1 VKNKVSNIDRNV
13 STDLEDKPKKI
24 RLLDDIF
31 KELDSRETMCHPKK
45 KNISP
50 YRTSNLHV
58 EEWIKKSENIIPT
71 SEDEDEMK
79 ALDNLIDDDESS
91 IPNKG
96 KGKMNENNEDSDSS
110 SSWNEE
116 KLSFAS
122 HSELFPRDPLRFGEG
137 ASKFFEDETSNP
149 QFNIGECMEEYSFED
164 LYISPSNIKVSTY
177 NL

>member
-13 STDLEDKPKKI
+13 STDLEDKPTKF

-31 KELDSRETMCHPKK
+31 KELDSRDTMSHPKK

-50 YRTSNLHV
+50 SNLHV
-58 EEWIKKSENIIPT
+58 EEWIKESENIIPT
-71 SEDEDEMK
+71 SGDEGETK
-79 ALDNLIDDDESS
+79 ALDNHEDDDESS

-110 SSWNEE
+110 SSWNDE

>member
-1 VKNKVSNIDRNV
+1 VKNKISNIDRKV
-13 STDLEDKPKKI
+13 STDVVDKPKKI

-31 KELDSRETMCHPKK
+31 KELDSRETICHPK

-50 YRTSNLHV
+50 CRTSNLHV
-58 EEWIKKSENIIPT
+58 EKWIKESENIIPT
-71 SEDEDEMK
+71 IEVEGEMK
-79 ALDNLIDDDESS
+79 ALDNHEDDDKSS

-96 KGKMNENNEDSDSS
+96 KGKIDENNEDSDSS

-116 KLSFAS
+116 KLSFAT

-137 ASKFFEDETSNP
+137 ASKFFEDETSSP

-164 LYISPSNIKVSTY
+164 LYISPPKNIQVSTY